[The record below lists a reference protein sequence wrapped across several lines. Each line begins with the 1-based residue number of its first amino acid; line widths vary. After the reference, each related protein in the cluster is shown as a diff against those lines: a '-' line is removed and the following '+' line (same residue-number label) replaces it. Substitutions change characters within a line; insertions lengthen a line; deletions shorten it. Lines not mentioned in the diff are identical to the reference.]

1 MRHAT
6 RLLLAILVTTAS
18 AAFADV
24 WDVSVTDNDNSSGTD
39 NELVHGGRQV
49 HDLGAAVL
57 IPDQDWYKVTSFPKS
72 SHEVLVDGTT
82 GDLGPGLTLERV
94 TAGGTVLQSSVP
106 IAGGSGDSRSLRWI
120 NGTTAVATEFVR
132 VANAACGSL
141 CSAVDQY
148 SVRYYETSGAM
159 VRFNNNATQV
169 TVLQIQNP
177 SSYTINGEV
186 YFWSAGRVL
195 LGTSPFQLTGKGQ
208 TVVNTATIAP
218 GVSGHLT
225 LVHDGRYGDLNA
237 IAVALEPA
245 TGFSFSYGM
254 VVRPD

>member
-1 MRHAT
+1 MRIAT
-6 RLLLAILVTTAS
+6 GMLLAMVMS
-18 AAFADV
+18 APGAFADV

-57 IPDQDWYKVTSFPKS
+57 IPDQDWYRVTSFPNS

-82 GDLGPGLTLERV
+82 GDLGPGFTLERV
-94 TAGGTVLQSSVP
+94 TSGGTVLQSSQP

-120 NGTTAVATEFVR
+120 NGTTAAVTEFVR

-148 SVRYYETSGAM
+148 SIRYYETSVAM

-169 TVLQIQNP
+169 TVMQIQNP

-186 YFWSAGRVL
+186 YFWSAARVL
-195 LGTSPFQLTGKGQ
+195 LGTSPFTLTGKGQ
-208 TVVNTATIAP
+208 TVVNTASVAP

-225 LVHDGRYGDLNA
+225 LVHDGRYGELNA

-245 TGFSFSYGM
+245 TGFSFSYPM

>member
-1 MRHAT
+1 
-6 RLLLAILVTTAS
+6 
-18 AAFADV
+18 
-24 WDVSVTDNDNSSGTD
+24 
-39 NELVHGGRQV
+39 
-49 HDLGAAVL
+49 
-57 IPDQDWYKVTSFPKS
+57 
-72 SHEVLVDGTT
+72 VLVDGTT

-218 GVSGHLT
+218 GERPPHARPRRALRRPERDRGGARAGDRLLVQLRDGRPARLAVRQARART
-225 LVHDGRYGDLNA
+225 LVQ
-237 IAVALEPA
+237 P
-245 TGFSFSYGM
+245 
-254 VVRPD
+254 